1 MTDHIKF
8 KSKQEES
15 EFPLL
20 KKRTQIIAQDMAQ
33 YCHIHGFEFIIT
45 DVMSD
50 GSEDKKLKRVS
61 RAHTERRAFD
71 VRSRVWTKEFREKLE
86 KHFEEKYKDWAALS
100 EKTLKPNL
108 IEWHDNGNGQHFHV
122 QDRKSVV

>member
-1 MTDHIKF
+1 MSNIKF

-20 KKRTQIIAQDMAQ
+20 KKRAQTIAKDMAD
-33 YCHIHGFEFIIT
+33 YCHTYGFEFIIT
-45 DVMSD
+45 DIMSD

-61 RAHTERRAFD
+61 KSHTERRAFD
-71 VRSRVWTKEFREKLE
+71 VRSIIWTKEFREKLE
-86 KHFEEKYKDWAALS
+86 KHFEVKYKEWAALS

-108 IEWHDNGNGQHFHV
+108 IEYHDNGNGQHFHV
-122 QDRKSVV
+122 QIKPYKE